1 MAAIESMNPTQTVV
15 VKVFAY
21 PFRAAPTADLVDELG
36 AVLDGGVSAAALLNQ
51 LFNVGLPGSPFAAY
65 ADGSTDGAFVDALVD
80 NFCFGT
86 AISAAT
92 RLAWGAELMP
102 LLPKHATRGDFVV
115 MVALLVE
122 GYAGDDTDLLAL
134 QSALH
139 DRADKAATF
148 AASPAGATWDGS
160 VGQLLAPL
168 EPPPPEPTYALSASA
183 TSVNEGS
190 SVTFTLAT
198 TGLAAGIAV
207 PYTLGGTGITA
218 ADIVGGQ
225 LAGTFT
231 VGAGGTAQLGVTFVL
246 DAVTES
252 RETLRLTLG
261 GGHGQIEVLVN
272 DTSTTPPTYA
282 LSADRSSVDEGA
294 AIVYALTT
302 TQVAAGTVI
311 PFALSGAGITVDD
324 IGGGSLTGSFTI
336 GANGF
341 AQATVGLRADAAN
354 EGAEVMRLQL
364 SGSVAQ
370 VEVTVNDTS
379 RTPPPAGR
387 PDLVIVADNMDS
399 SQASRPSS
407 PAEGEI
413 GIDTYL
419 SYDFLDQSAGH
430 ARRLTIADLRASG
443 TVAGAPLV
451 TTNHSAD
458 RGNIPQV
465 SNQHLFTFDLGL
477 DVDRVDYSAE
487 QGRIV
492 ALVGADAALAMQN
505 VLVNDDATDRVF
517 DDKTDR
523 IDTLVDVEQIV
534 ASAGGGVIDL
544 TASGRDWLIT
554 FSRNFDPVAD
564 IDAARDRATHRVDLT
579 DLDSG
584 APLGRSYIDF
594 RDAGLSPDTVQPLAA
609 WTVVEGS
616 DHDETLVFTDAESPD
631 ARSANLR
638 GGINTVKFNELTR
651 SILIDIEWTP
661 WVDSTDAADNGNTSG
676 TVAATAS
683 FTIGDGL
690 TLLTPNV
697 NLLRSHTADN
707 EVAAGLLKIVGTQDA
722 EDAVGFEGSTLPKLI
737 TIGTAPGAAGDV
749 IRVRTIAGPAIDA
762 LELSGFEIVRDHV
775 HSDDVYA
782 VLDLAHTAAAGPR
795 LADGGGADHD
805 TIRVTDAAVGSLPA
819 GGVAGAL
826 NLATINGAALG
837 LNFDFD
843 VLDLTALTGPGLTV
857 SGTSRFD
864 DELVVGALSVIQ
876 SVTAFESLV
885 LSAAS
890 TDQGSSLTLDLD
902 AGVVAGITGNLFGF
916 SGRILSAGGLVF
928 GSAGQ
933 PSHVPPLA
941 AGLQLRVHDS
951 SPGAG
956 AVVWGGAG
964 ADTITGGAGD
974 DLLRGG
980 GGNDI
985 LDGGAV
991 GETWRFT
998 LSGASDPVAAAGN
1011 RITLTLTVDGKVM
1024 TLVEAAST
1032 DTAYGDGNGAVV
1044 DGATRT
1050 AIGNALAGLVN
1061 ANLAAINAGPGSGT
1075 LLAASYGVATGEL
1088 LLIFAP
1094 GINADDL
1101 VSLVL
1106 DKGAGPDGGSF
1117 AVSTGG
1123 NVSGG
1128 DGGSDTFVFE
1138 ATAALNGVDTV
1149 VNFSPGADRLDVT
1162 ALTGAPVM
1170 AAGTAVNG
1178 TIGGVFSGLA
1188 TTAQFVFN
1196 KTGGT
1201 LAASDFAATATAGKL
1216 VLADGAHYV
1225 VAVTADPTG
1234 AQGDAANTPIS
1245 LYYVVN
1251 GPSVGLSDLD
1261 VALVGTVSGA
1271 VELTLADIYAGLS

>member
-1 MAAIESMNPTQTVV
+1 MAAIESMNPTQTVI

-21 PFRAAPTADLVDELG
+21 AFHAAPTADLVDELG
-36 AVLDGGVSAAALLNQ
+36 AVLDGGMSPAALLNQ
-51 LFNVGLPGSPFAAY
+51 LFNVSLPGSPFAAY
-65 ADGSTDGAFVDALVD
+65 ADGSTDGAFVGALVD

-86 AISAAT
+86 SISAAT
-92 RLAWGAELMP
+92 RLAWRAELMP
-102 LLPKHATRGDFVV
+102 LLPQHATRGDFVV

-122 GYAGDDTDLLAL
+122 GYTGNDTDLLAL

-139 DRADKAATF
+139 ERAEKAAIF
-148 AASPAGATWDGS
+148 ASSPAGATWDGS

-190 SVTFTLAT
+190 STTFTLTT
-198 TGLAAGIAV
+198 TGIAAGIAV

-218 ADIVGGQ
+218 GDIVGGQ
-225 LAGTFT
+225 LAGTLT

-246 DAVTES
+246 DAATEG

-272 DTSTTPPTYA
+272 DTSTAPPTYA
-282 LSADRSSVDEGA
+282 LSADRTSVDEGA
-294 AIVYALTT
+294 AIVYTLTT
-302 TQVAAGTVI
+302 SQVTAGTVI
-311 PFALSGAGITVDD
+311 PFALSGAGITADD
-324 IGGGSLTGSFTI
+324 IVGGSLTGNFTI
-336 GANGF
+336 GANGI
-341 AQATVGLRADAAN
+341 AQATVGLRADATT
-354 EGAEVMRLQL
+354 EGAEVLRLQL
-364 SGSVAQ
+364 SGNLAQ
-370 VEVTVNDTS
+370 VEVKVNDTS
-379 RTPPPAGR
+379 PTPPPAGR
-387 PDLVIVADNMDS
+387 PDLVIVADSMDS
-399 SQASRPSS
+399 SQASRPPS

-413 GIDTYL
+413 GIDTFL
-419 SYDFLDQSAGH
+419 SYDFLDQSGGQSH
-430 ARRLTIADLRASG
+430 RLTIADLRATG

-451 TTNHSAD
+451 ATNHSAD

-477 DVDRVDYSAE
+477 DIDRVDYSAE

-492 ALVGADAALAMQN
+492 AVVGPDAAAATQY
-505 VLVNDDATDRVF
+505 VLVNDDAVDRVF
-517 DDKTDR
+517 DGKTDR

-544 TASGRDWLIT
+544 TASGRDLLLT
-554 FSRNFDPVAD
+554 FSRHFNPATDV
-564 IDAARDRATHRVDLT
+564 DAARDRATHRLELS
-579 DLDSG
+579 DLDTG
-584 APLGRSYIDF
+584 APLGRSYIDV

-609 WTVVEGS
+609 WAVVEGS
-616 DHDETLVFTDAESPD
+616 DHDETLVFSDAESPD

-651 SILIDIEWTP
+651 SILVDVEWTP
-661 WVDSTDAADNGNTSG
+661 WVDSTDAADDVNASG
-676 TVAATAS
+676 TVAARVS

-722 EDAVGFEGSTLPKLI
+722 EDAIGFEGSTLPKLI
-737 TIGTAPGAAGDV
+737 TIGAPSGAGVDV
-749 IRVRTIAGPAIDA
+749 VRVRTIDGPATDS
-762 LELSGFEIVRDHV
+762 LEISGFEIVRDHV

-782 VLDLAHTAAAGPR
+782 VLDLAHTAVAGPR

-805 TIRVTDAAVGSLPA
+805 TIRVTDVAVGSLPA
-819 GGVAGAL
+819 GGVAGTL

-843 VLDLTALTGPGLTV
+843 VLDLTALTRTGITV
-857 SGTSRFD
+857 SGTPDFD
-864 DELVVGALSVIQ
+864 DELVVGALGAIQ

-890 TDQGSSLTLDLD
+890 TDEGSSLTLDLD
-902 AGVVAGITGNLFGF
+902 AGVVAGVTGDLFGF
-916 SGRILSAGGLVF
+916 SGRTLSAGGLVF

-941 AGLQLRVHDS
+941 GGLQLRVQDS

-980 GGNDI
+980 GGNDV

-991 GETWRFT
+991 GETWRFA
-998 LSGASDPVAAAGN
+998 LSGAPDPVTVAGN
-1011 RITLTLTVDGKVM
+1011 RITLTLTIDGKVL
-1024 TLVEAAST
+1024 TLVEAANA

-1075 LLAASYGVATGEL
+1075 LLSASYGVAAGEL
-1088 LLIFAP
+1088 LLSFAP
-1094 GINADDL
+1094 GTDADDL

-1123 NVSGG
+1123 HVNGG

-1138 ATAALNGVDTV
+1138 ASAALNGVDTI
-1149 VNFSPGADRLDVT
+1149 VNFSPGADRLNVT
-1162 ALTGAPVM
+1162 AFTGAPVI
-1170 AAGTAVNG
+1170 AAGTAVDG
-1178 TIGGVFSGLA
+1178 AIGGVFSGLA

-1201 LAASDFAATATAGKL
+1201 LATSDFAATATAGKL
-1216 VLADGAHYV
+1216 VLTDGARYV

-1234 AQGDAANTPIS
+1234 AFGDAANTPVS

-1251 GPSVGLSDLD
+1251 GAASGLGDLSVGL
-1261 VALVGTVSGA
+1261 VGTISSVA
-1271 VELTLADIYAGLS
+1271 ELTLADVHVGLS